1 MGLLDGLM
9 SFTMSDEMINIGA
22 REMNQVENL
31 HPQYITNEDGNKTAV
46 VIPIREFDALMEDMA
61 DLAAV
66 VERVNETTTSHQDL
80 VEELKNDGLL

>member
-31 HPQYITNEDGNKTAV
+31 QPQYITNEHGNKTAV